1 MVKVFKTV
9 FLNIT
14 AIFKD
19 YMLVALII
27 TVCGAALIIAGMMI
41 SAKIN
46 GKSAKTALKENLKA
60 ICGATVCLLYVSII
74 LNATLFKRLSLPDHD
89 PFSNIFGGWGISELK
104 YFYDFSSVWNVI
116 VFLPL
121 CTFIFIFLKTVL
133 NKKVSSKALFLTAGA
148 AGFLFSCIIELLQ
161 IIFKAGTFQFADI
174 FYNTLGGAL
183 SVIIF
188 ILLRKIY
195 NSAAFKIT
203 ETKIKSKLNEHSK
216 GRV

>member
-27 TVCGAALIIAGMMI
+27 TVCGAALIIAGIMV
-41 SAKIN
+41 SAKIK

-60 ICGATVCLLYVSII
+60 ICGGTVCLLYVSII

-89 PFSNIFGGWGISELK
+89 PFSNIFGGWGISELQ
-104 YFYDFSSVWNVI
+104 YFYDFSSIWNVI

-133 NKKVSSKALFLTAGA
+133 NKRVSNKALFLTAGTT
-148 AGFLFSCIIELLQ
+148 GFLFSCIIELLQ
-161 IIFKAGTFQFADI
+161 IIFKAGTFQIADI
-174 FYNTLGGAL
+174 FYNTLGGVL
-183 SVIIF
+183 SIIIF
-188 ILLRKIY
+188 IILRRICH
-195 NSAAFKIT
+195 SAAFKNAEI
-203 ETKIKSKLNEHSK
+203 KIKSKLKEHSK